1 MEWILSVDILN
12 VGSGNIQSVKN
23 WIDTANISVRVVDQ
37 ASDIKSSLLILP
49 GVGSAGPYM
58 KRLKKG
64 KFDQAILK
72 HVDKGGR
79 LIGICLGF
87 QIMSAYSE
95 EDGGVEGLNLI
106 DGHVERLQGN
116 VSHNGWEPLYFR
128 RNELAGQSF
137 QRQENLSKKWVL
149 DGRVFYNHEYGFVNA
164 EEQSFSIPASK
175 FLPKYSGLLVK
186 DKIIG
191 MQFHP
196 EKSQRTGLE
205 LISMIL

>member
-1 MEWILSVDILN
+1 MSVDILN

-23 WIDTANISVRVVDQ
+23 WIDKANISVRVVDQ

-79 LIGICLGF
+79 LLGICLGF

-95 EDGGVEGLNLI
+95 EDGGVEGFIAPNGIGTIKENSTGYKPEEINL
-106 DGHVERLQGN
+106 
-116 VSHNGWEPLYFR
+116 
-128 RNELAGQSF
+128 
-137 QRQENLSKKWVL
+137 L
-149 DGRVFYNHEYGFVNA
+149 DGGAAGRQAPG
-164 EEQSFSIPASK
+164 
-175 FLPKYSGLLVK
+175 
-186 DKIIG
+186 
-191 MQFHP
+191 
-196 EKSQRTGLE
+196 R
-205 LISMIL
+205 

>member
-1 MEWILSVDILN
+1 MEKILSVDIVN

-23 WIDTANISVRVVDQ
+23 WIDKANVAVRVVDQ
-37 ASDIKSSLLILP
+37 ASHIKSSLLILP

-64 KFDQAILK
+64 KFDKAILE
-72 HVDKGGR
+72 HIDKGGR

-95 EDGGVEGLNLI
+95 EDGGIEGLNI
-106 DGHVERLQGN
+106 IEGHVERLQGN
-116 VSHNGWEPLYFR
+116 ISHNGWEPIYFR
-128 RNELAGQSF
+128 RNELGGQSF

-149 DGRVFYNHEYGFVNA
+149 DGRVFYNHEYGFVND
-164 EEQSFSIPASK
+164 EEKSFSIPVSK
-175 FLPKYSGLLVK
+175 YLPQYSGLFIK
-186 DKIIG
+186 DKVIG

-196 EKSQRTGLE
+196 EKSQITGLK